1 MKRTKVALIIAGAG
15 TLSVVL
21 GVILMLCEKS
31 LQLSHMADIVT
42 LFVLLGMAAGIVSF
56 FFVGIGGVFK
66 FVWNIAKW
74 GFVAV
79 PFPICLLAVPVTF
92 FIGLYVLLFVPI
104 LPVFSVHRKKMA
116 GLA

>member
-21 GVILMLCEKS
+21 GIILMLCEKS

-56 FFVGIGGVFK
+56 FFVGIGGVALCGK
-66 FVWNIAKW
+66 KIQ
-74 GFVAV
+74 
-79 PFPICLLAVPVTF
+79 VTMMR
-92 FIGLYVLLFVPI
+92 LYK
-104 LPVFSVHRKKMA
+104 LPKS
-116 GLA
+116 